1 MRRKLTTLCFLL
13 GCWLPGSAA
22 AIDSDNPV
30 PVDPRLKQLLQ
41 QAIDAPNHFEDEFAA
56 QVWLQDMNQRLKRF
70 VDDPDERVEILKT
83 VHFEAS
89 RVNLEPE
96 LVLALI
102 DVESRFDR
110 FAISVAGARG
120 LMQIMPFWIDEI
132 GLSDN
137 NLFKIRTN
145 LRMGCTILRYYLD
158 MENGSLGPA
167 LARYN
172 GSYGKTW
179 YPERVTKALHKRW
192 FKQ

>member
-1 MRRKLTTLCFLL
+1 VRRKLTTLCFLV
-13 GCWLPGSAA
+13 GCWLNGVAA
-22 AIDSDNPV
+22 AIEPDTA

-41 QAIDAPNHFEDEFAA
+41 QAIKAPNHFEDKFAA
-56 QVWLQDMNQRLKRF
+56 QVWLQDMNQRLRRF
-70 VDDPDERVEILKT
+70 VDDPDERVEILKS

-89 RVNLEPE
+89 RADLEPE
-96 LVLALI
+96 LVLAVI
-102 DVESRFDR
+102 DVESKFDR

-158 MENGSLGPA
+158 MENGDLGPA

-172 GSYGKTW
+172 GSYGRTW
-179 YPERVTKALHKRW
+179 YPELVATALHKRW